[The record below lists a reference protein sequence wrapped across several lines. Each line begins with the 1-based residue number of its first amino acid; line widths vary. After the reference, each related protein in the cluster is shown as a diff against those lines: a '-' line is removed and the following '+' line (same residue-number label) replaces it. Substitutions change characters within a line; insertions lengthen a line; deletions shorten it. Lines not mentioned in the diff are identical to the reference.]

1 MFLINF
7 YINNLKIIVN
17 VINLIFIN
25 KRQNYNIKLNEIKMR
40 ILLHI
45 KKFIFRNLFIKISLF
60 ILN

>member
-40 ILLHI
+40 ILLYI